1 MKNASK
7 SVGAFDDLER
17 TQGENYVFG
26 TSYTEYVKHFDKY
39 MAQLLNEKSD
49 TYSKASNWNESYPD
63 EYLNDLDDKDIIG
76 NDITHRVNM
85 YNPMYY
91 LIDYYEGYRKSKVA
105 DYFRINTGIFQ
116 SDTGNVVE
124 MNLYLALLNYG
135 KKVNFTTV
143 WEKYHVT
150 AERTGDSDTNFIK
163 WIYEIEKP
171 DDGKSSSSW
180 VYISYFVYLLGLIV
194 LF

>member
-1 MKNASK
+1 
-7 SVGAFDDLER
+7 
-17 TQGENYVFG
+17 
-26 TSYTEYVKHFDKY
+26 
-39 MAQLLNEKSD
+39 
-49 TYSKASNWNESYPD
+49 
-63 EYLNDLDDKDIIG
+63 
-76 NDITHRVNM
+76 M

-91 LIDYYEGYRKSKVA
+91 LSNYYEGYKKTDVA

-124 MNLYLALLNYG
+124 INLYLALLNYG

>member
-1 MKNASK
+1 
-7 SVGAFDDLER
+7 
-17 TQGENYVFG
+17 
-26 TSYTEYVKHFDKY
+26 
-39 MAQLLNEKSD
+39 MAQLLNEKKD
-49 TYSKASNWNESYPD
+49 AYSNASNWDESYPS
-63 EYLNDLDDKDIIG
+63 EYLNDLDKKDIIG
-76 NDITHRVNM
+76 NNITHRVNM

-91 LIDYYEGYRKSKVA
+91 LIDYYEGYKKSQVA

-135 KKVNFTTV
+135 KKVNFTTI

-150 AERTGDSDTNFIK
+150 AERTGDSTTNFIK

-171 DDGKSSSSW
+171 DDKKSFSSW
-180 VYISYFVYLLGLIV
+180 ISISYFIYLLSLII